1 MNEGSLSPTLE
12 RLEITLQQLIR
23 RIHEKMEILMV
34 QGITGRQFFVMK
46 KIHEKGK
53 MTVSEVANEMNV
65 SLSAIS
71 ALTDRLYKT
80 GSIKRDR
87 HEKDRRLV
95 WLTIT
100 PQGEKTLQD
109 CGISRQEVF
118 RKYLGDLLQGDLS
131 QEDLNSFVNICDK
144 ILASMKREQ

>member
-1 MNEGSLSPTLE
+1 MNEGSLSPSLE

-23 RIHEKMEILMV
+23 RIHEKMEILMA
-34 QGITGRQFFVMK
+34 QGITGGQFFVMK
-46 KIHEKGK
+46 KIHERGK
-53 MTVSEVANEMNV
+53 MTVSGVANEMNV
-65 SLSAIS
+65 SLSAIT

-80 GSIKRDR
+80 GLIKRDR
-87 HEKDRRLV
+87 DEKDRRLV

-109 CGISRQEVF
+109 CGATRQEVF
-118 RKYLGDLLQGDLS
+118 RKYLGDLS

-144 ILASMKREQ
+144 ILASMKREH

>member
-1 MNEGSLSPTLE
+1 MIEGSLSPSLE

-34 QGITGRQFFVMK
+34 QGITGSQFFVMK

-53 MTVSEVANEMNV
+53 MTVSEVANELNV
-65 SLSAIS
+65 SLSAIT
-71 ALTDRLYKT
+71 ALTDRLYKN
-80 GSIKRDR
+80 GLIKRDR
-87 HEKDRRLV
+87 DEKDRRLV

-109 CGISRQEVF
+109 YGVNRQEVF
-118 RKYLGDLLQGDLS
+118 RKYLGDLS
-131 QEDLNSFVNICDK
+131 QEDLSSLINICDK
-144 ILASMKREQ
+144 ILTSMKKES